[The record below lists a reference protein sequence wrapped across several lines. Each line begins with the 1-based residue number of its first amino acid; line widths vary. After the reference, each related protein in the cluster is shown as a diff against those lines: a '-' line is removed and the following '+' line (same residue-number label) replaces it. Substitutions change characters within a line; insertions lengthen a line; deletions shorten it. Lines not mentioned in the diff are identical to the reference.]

1 MSWTKGVREDYAP
14 SLKIEGDINATVE
27 FLDEPT
33 SVDFGKKQDRK
44 GNEVDD
50 NRIKANVKYIGGDA
64 RSKKGKEDSLPAVVG
79 GEYTLWVAT
88 TLRMK
93 ILALLKW
100 REGQPAPALKG
111 TQWKIWRGEI
121 GTGGHRVYEAELKSA
136 APISTVSAPN
146 EAKPASTA
154 STPTEVKDDA
164 PMMAQLKKSLDAI
177 GPVDKDTWYKFCT
190 EKGAA
195 NGEAI
200 TAKMAENN
208 LCKIESTKIVPVK

>member
-14 SLKIEGDINATVE
+14 SLKIEGDVKASVE
-27 FLDEPT
+27 FLDEPI

-50 NRIKANVKYIGGDA
+50 NRIKANVKYLGGDA
-64 RSKKGKEDSLPAVVG
+64 RSKKGKEDSLPAVIG
-79 GEYTLWVAT
+79 SEYTLWVAT

-93 ILALLKW
+93 ILAILKW
-100 REGQPAPALKG
+100 REGQPAPNLKG
-111 TQWKIWRGEI
+111 TQWKVWRGEI
-121 GTGGHRVYEAELKSA
+121 GTGGHRVYEAELISA
-136 APISTVSAPN
+136 ASVSTPN
-146 EAKPASTA
+146 VAKPAS
-154 STPTEVKDDA
+154 TEVKDDA
-164 PMMAQLKKSLDAI
+164 PMMAQLKGSLDAI

-190 EKGAA
+190 EKGVA

-200 TAKMAENN
+200 TLKMAEKG